1 VLAEL
6 GELAQNYNLQT
17 EITLAQSHPQV
28 KEIMEYRQA
37 GSLLNSYVARL
48 NQAIAMLSTNKAQAE
63 TQLLEIIEQLD
74 KNVLSTGNES
84 IINQT
89 GQIFGF
95 IYNTAHNNSL
105 TKVQQALQENQTI
118 QSLLNSLAS
127 AQ

>member
-1 VLAEL
+1 
-6 GELAQNYNLQT
+6 
-17 EITLAQSHPQV
+17 
-28 KEIMEYRQA
+28 
-37 GSLLNSYVARL
+37 
-48 NQAIAMLSTNKAQAE
+48 MLSTNKAQAE

-95 IYNTAHNNSL
+95 IYNTAYNNSL
-105 TKVQQALQENQTI
+105 TKVQEALETNPKI
-118 QSLLNSLAS
+118 KNLLNSLMA

>member
-1 VLAEL
+1 
-6 GELAQNYNLQT
+6 
-17 EITLAQSHPQV
+17 
-28 KEIMEYRQA
+28 
-37 GSLLNSYVARL
+37 
-48 NQAIAMLSTNKAQAE
+48 MLSTNKAQAE